1 MSKHIFLKTSSNTI
15 DYCIELNEETPEKS
29 KVFVGDQEFRLCAIR
44 KETSVLEEEIDEAIA
59 CFEEYLSMP
68 HRDSWIRDTVVHKN
82 LVFSAELALVVLS
95 KYKELLS
102 NEEK

>member
-15 DYCIELNEETPEKS
+15 DYYIELNEENPEKS
-29 KVFVGDQEFRLCAIR
+29 KFFIGDQEFRLCPMQ
-44 KETSVLEEEIDEAIA
+44 KETSILKEEIDEAIA

-68 HRDSWIRDTVVHKN
+68 HRDSWIRDTIVHKN
-82 LVFSAELALVVLS
+82 LVFSAELAIIVLS